1 MNNPLLSICIPTY
14 NQPKEVERLLNTLL
28 EQAVQNESVEIVI
41 RDDSSNE
48 ETKKIV
54 DNYLTKLPIRYF
66 HGEKGGL
73 DRAIIFL
80 TQEAKGE
87 YVWWLGDDDL
97 APGAVTEVL
106 KIFKNYPEVSFL
118 FLNYASFDRKKPE
131 RIGVEGIMDKN
142 KMLELANGSLGFISV
157 TLFKRECVSDAFPVA
172 EKYIGSAFSNLCIV
186 LGALSKSNKT
196 YFVSNPLVINYPN
209 KPEEVNDNGF
219 EVFGINFVD
228 ILNEFSNEFTKKSIR
243 KVVAEN
249 FKHVWKGVFVR
260 WVTGYESPRGK
271 KIKMLKYYWNFIDIV
286 PALFL
291 LNLPLFINRF
301 FYSLYR
307 KVKSSCKK

>member
-118 FLNYASFDRKKPE
+118 FLNGCTKDYPE
-131 RIGVEGIMDKN
+131 NPAIKITNSRFFIDSNEVIA
-142 KMLELANGSLGFISV
+142 ELSDFLGFISA
-157 TLFKRECVSDAFPVA
+157 TIFRKKLASDGV
-172 EKYIGSAFSNLCIV
+172 EKSKKYIGSAFVNLYIILSV
-186 LGALSKSNKT
+186 LSQSKSNFFIK
-196 YFVSNPLVINYPN
+196 SPLIISKKREPTDPLWYDPV
-209 KPEEVNDNGF
+209 
-219 EVFGINFVD
+219 EVFGFNFPKIVR
-228 ILNEFSNEFTKKSIR
+228 EFKGNFSIFSIR
-243 KVVAEN
+243 K
-249 FKHVWKGVFVR
+249 
-260 WVTGYESPRGK
+260 
-271 KIKMLKYYWNFIDIV
+271 MLKK
-286 PALFL
+286 
-291 LNLPLFINRF
+291 NLESIWRMVLIR
-301 FYSLYR
+301 L
-307 KVKSSCKK
+307 